1 MAKTPSIQKQRRR
14 LFHQALKKVL
24 GNDNVYFQSPSTVK
38 MKYPCIIYSVDRI
51 KTIRADN
58 KAYINKRAY
67 QVISITTNP
76 DTDIREDMLEAFDHC
91 YFERD
96 YTSDGL
102 LHNVFTIYF

>member
-1 MAKTPSIQKQRRR
+1 MAKTPSIQKQRRV
-14 LFHQALKKVL
+14 LLHEILKKVL
-24 GNDNVYFQSPSTVK
+24 GNDNVYFQPPSTVK

-58 KAYINKRAY
+58 KAYVNNRAY
-67 QVISITTNP
+67 QVISITANP